1 MKIIFTIILIFLNSL
16 AFAETNSIK
25 EAQKLINKG
34 NVYEAELYL
43 LKQVQAKDIA
53 AIKIYSYYLIKGK
66 FFQKNIRKGILVLKE
81 GVKLGDTASAYT
93 LGEIYSKGI
102 YLKPN
107 YNKANYFYNV
117 ALKNGLKKA
126 QTRIDDISSKIKKE
140 YEINSEKT
148 IIEKKNPNNAKKI
161 NRIGIFIGIS
171 NKVPS
176 WREDIIDWSKMD
188 DGKKGKSGSS
198 FAISSDGKFVT
209 NEHVVRTCTTI
220 FVRYK
225 EKIKKAKLIFKN
237 KEKDIAIINIQSST
251 PSFVGFKK
259 DSFKLGEEL
268 ISGGFPLSD
277 MLDDDI
283 KITTGIVSS
292 AGTNT
297 NDKKRGTFQHST
309 PIQPGNSGG
318 PLLSRY
324 GQIIGMSSS
333 GYSKSIDGHIPQNI
347 NFAVSGEAIKD
358 QLQENKIKYYID
370 KNKAKYD
377 FELLASILKQSAA
390 QVICY

>member
-1 MKIIFTIILIFLNSL
+1 MSSIAS
-16 AFAETNSIK
+16 ADTNSIK
-25 EAQKLINKG
+25 EAQKLINNG

-43 LKQVQAKDIA
+43 LKQVQAKDID
-53 AIKIYSYYLIKGK
+53 AIKIYSYYLLKGK

-81 GVKLGDTASAYT
+81 GVKLGDTASSYT

-102 YLKPN
+102 FLKPN
-107 YNKANYFYNV
+107 YNKANYFYNL

-126 QTRIDDISSKIKKE
+126 QKRIDQISSKIKQE
-140 YEINSEKT
+140 YEITSDKT
-148 IIEKKNPNNAKKI
+148 NIENKNPSKVETI
-161 NRIGIFIGIS
+161 NRVGIFVGIS

-188 DGKKGKSGSS
+188 GKRGTSGSS
-198 FAISSDGKFVT
+198 FAISNDGKFVT
-209 NEHVVRTCTTI
+209 NEHVIDKCKTI

-225 EKIKKAKLIFKN
+225 DKIKRAKLVFKN
-237 KEKDIAIINIQSST
+237 KQKDIALINIKAST

-292 AGTNT
+292 AGTN
-297 NDKKRGTFQHST
+297 NRDKKRGTFQHST

-318 PLLSRY
+318 PLLSRF

-358 QLQENKIKYYID
+358 QLQKNKIKYYID
-370 KNKAKYD
+370 NNKTKYD

>member
-1 MKIIFTIILIFLNSL
+1 MSSIAS
-16 AFAETNSIK
+16 AGSNSIK
-25 EAQKLINKG
+25 EAQKLINNG

-107 YNKANYFYNV
+107 YNKANYFYNL

-126 QTRIDDISSKIKKE
+126 QKRIDQISSKIKQE
-140 YEINSEKT
+140 YEITSQKTKVENKKPGNVKT
-148 IIEKKNPNNAKKI
+148 I
-161 NRIGIFIGIS
+161 NRDGIFVGIS
-171 NKVPS
+171 NEVPS

-188 DGKKGKSGSS
+188 QGKKGKSGSS
-198 FAISSDGKFVT
+198 FAISNDGKFVT
-209 NEHVVRTCTTI
+209 NEHVVNTCTTI

-225 EKIKKAKLIFKN
+225 EKIKRAKLVFKN
-237 KEKDIAIINIQSST
+237 KLKDIALINIQAST

-259 DSFKLGEEL
+259 SSFKLGEEL
-268 ISGGFPLSD
+268 ISGGFPLSN

-292 AGTNT
+292 AGTN
-297 NDKKRGTFQHST
+297 NSDKKRGTFQHST

-318 PLLSRY
+318 PLLSRF

-347 NFAVSGEAIKD
+347 NFAVSGETIKN
-358 QLQENKIKYYID
+358 QLQKNKIKYYID
-370 KNKAKYD
+370 NNKTKYD